1 MRRHNDTLVITHR
14 LLCLFPG
21 DVRLFGPLALYG
33 EPKVAVTEP
42 NELATRIA
50 ARMAEIWAKRAT
62 VRREVAHMLAYAY
75 DSHIRALLFA
85 RAGGTESEM
94 FRREIEP
101 YGLQSKVYSDL
112 SLPPETAEAVSDG
125 WRLRSVLK
133 RWVASDDSACSQAH
147 ADASKL
153 VAQAS
158 PGVKSV
164 RYTPQKLMACL
175 EAGGVS
181 GAIAEAV
188 VGCAWLGAYQHCEV
202 VATPETRI
210 KVYADITQMSKT
222 MCSELSSREIYFLVA
237 EFTSSVMRGHPL
249 QQPGCGAYTAA
260 AWSAG
265 AASRL
270 VLWGVKVRRGNKR
283 AVSGAHSHC
292 PKVSSPSSRL
302 VACAAASGRWRLTK
316 AEVQAAGAAIRS
328 PSLSPLAVAEVCT
341 AVGADFLLVDAAIR
355 PGPTL
360 PKFGRPETI
369 AASAIIR
376 SLALRTRELH
386 WTVAREQQR
395 VLMARN
401 GVPELM
407 VTVCLQCAALAVTAR
422 DGPGAP
428 GVEKLTCA
436 ANNVD
441 GGAHRALCF
450 FYR

>member
-21 DVRLFGPLALYG
+21 DVRLFGPLASYG
-33 EPKVAVTEP
+33 EPLASVAEP
-42 NELATRIA
+42 NELASRIA

-85 RAGGTESEM
+85 RGGGTESEM

-101 YGLQSKVYSDL
+101 YGRRSKVYSDL

-133 RWVASDDSACSQAH
+133 RWVASDDSACTQAH
-147 ADASKL
+147 SEASKL

-164 RYTPQKLMACL
+164 RYTPQKLLSCL

-202 VATPETRI
+202 VAEPETRI
-210 KVYADITQMSKT
+210 RVYSDIGKMAKT
-222 MCSELSSREIYFLVA
+222 MCAELSSREIYFLVA

-265 AASRL
+265 VASRL

-302 VACAAASGRWRLTK
+302 VACAAAAGRWRLTK
-316 AEVQAAGAAIRS
+316 AEVQAAGAAIQS
-328 PSLSPLAVAEVCT
+328 PSLTREAVAEVCA
-341 AVGADFLLVDAAIR
+341 AVGANVALVYAAIR
-355 PGPTL
+355 PTAVL

-369 AASAIIR
+369 AASAIVR

-386 WTVAREQQR
+386 WTVAREQQK

-401 GVPELM
+401 GSPELM

-428 GVEKLTCA
+428 GASVCVA
-436 ANNVD
+436 A
-441 GGAHRALCF
+441 GFAE
-450 FYR
+450 